1 MSWIELGGY
10 GLFLAAGA
18 ALGAVYFAILAQT
31 VRLHVAGAS
40 ASRIVPLYALRIG
53 AAVAAFWVIA
63 PHGALALLLAL
74 AGFVLAR
81 AGARAWMGM

>member
-1 MSWIELGGY
+1 MSWGDLGAY
-10 GLFLAAGA
+10 GLSLAAGA
-18 ALGAVYFAILAQT
+18 GLGAVYFAILAQT

-40 ASRIVPLYALRIG
+40 ASRIVPLYVLRIG

-63 PHGALALLLAL
+63 QYGAMPLLLSL

-81 AGARAWMGM
+81 AGARAWTGM